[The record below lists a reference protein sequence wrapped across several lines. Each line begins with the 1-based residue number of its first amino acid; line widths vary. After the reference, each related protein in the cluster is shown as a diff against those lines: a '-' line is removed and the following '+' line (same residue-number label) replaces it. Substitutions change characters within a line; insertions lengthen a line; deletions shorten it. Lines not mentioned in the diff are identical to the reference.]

1 MSKKLISLV
10 ISLTFII
17 TIGFKE
23 MVYADTY
30 VSGTVTASLNI
41 RSGPSTSYSI
51 LGGFSKGS
59 TIKIVEKNGDW
70 LKVQYKTSYGYVS
83 GKYVTSIYD
92 DVIDEGAVINCT
104 YLNVRSGPSSSYS
117 SRGVI
122 AKGQKV
128 YIMGKESN
136 WYEILYNGSAGY
148 VSKTYISTTSTG
160 NGSNNNGNSSSGGNS
175 NNGSSNNGN
184 SGNSNGSN
192 NSNNNEKPSESKKT
206 GTVTADALN
215 VRQQP
220 TTSSAKLGLLYKNE
234 TVQIVDDTGSW
245 YKILYKNN
253 YAFVSKNYVVLGGT
267 QSGTTQTV
275 TNLNNFL
282 FIGDSF
288 TSRIKNTIQSKAKD
302 SYVRAKGGAFP
313 SYWLDNFSQMP
324 DSNNVKGI
332 VLLIGINGIS
342 RESNLTDTKTLI
354 DKLSKKYSDKTIY
367 VQRVF
372 PVGKGYAGYNN
383 TQVAN
388 YNKNRI
394 NPFNASIKAY
404 CNTKSNV
411 KFIDTT
417 SGFVDANGFLI
428 NCETDGLHILDSY
441 STKFYN
447 NIQTAVINV
456 Q

>member
-1 MSKKLISLV
+1 MKEKIISLA
-10 ISLTFII
+10 ISLGLMT
-17 TIGFKE
+17 TIGFKDLS
-23 MVYADTY
+23 YADTT
-30 VSGTVTASLNI
+30 VSGIVTA
-41 RSGPSTSYSI
+41 T
-51 LGGFSKGS
+51 
-59 TIKIVEKNGDW
+59 
-70 LKVQYKTSYGYVS
+70 
-83 GKYVTSIYD
+83 
-92 DVIDEGAVINCT
+92 A
-104 YLNVRSGPSSSYS
+104 LNVRSGPATTYS
-117 SRGVI
+117 VI
-122 AKGQKV
+122 GQVLQGNDIKIVDKTGNWLKV
-128 YIMGKESN
+128 NYKN
-136 WYEILYNGSAGY
+136 TTGY
-148 VSKTYISTTSTG
+148 VSGAYVSSIYNEAKTEGYVIGCNTLNVRSGPGTEYARKGSLVNGTKVHIISTSLG
-160 NGSNNNGNSSSGGNS
+160 WSKIIYNGNYAYVSASYLSNSPSENQGNT
-175 NNGSSNNGN
+175 
-184 SGNSNGSN
+184 GSN
-192 NSNNNEKPSESKKT
+192 NSSNGNNLSNGSTENNNTQVTIKNT
-206 GTVTADALN
+206 GTVTADRLN

-220 TTSSAKLGLLYKNE
+220 STSSTILGVLEKNT
-234 TVQIVDDTGSW
+234 TVKIVDETESW
-245 YKILYKNN
+245 YKIMYKND
-253 YAFVSKNYVVLGGT
+253 YAFVSKNYIILGGT
-267 QSGTTQTV
+267 QTGGTQTV

-324 DSNNVKGI
+324 DSNNVKGV

>member
-1 MSKKLISLV
+1 MNEKIISLA
-10 ISLTFII
+10 ISLGLMT
-17 TIGFKE
+17 TIGFKDLS
-23 MVYADTY
+23 YADTT
-30 VSGTVTASLNI
+30 VSGIVTA
-41 RSGPSTSYSI
+41 T
-51 LGGFSKGS
+51 
-59 TIKIVEKNGDW
+59 
-70 LKVQYKTSYGYVS
+70 
-83 GKYVTSIYD
+83 
-92 DVIDEGAVINCT
+92 A
-104 YLNVRSGPSSSYS
+104 LNVRSGPATTYS
-117 SRGVI
+117 VI
-122 AKGQKV
+122 GQVLQGNDIKIVDKTGNWLKV
-128 YIMGKESN
+128 NYKN
-136 WYEILYNGSAGY
+136 TTGY
-148 VSKTYISTTSTG
+148 VSGAYVSSIYNEAKTEGYVIGCNTLNVRSGPGTEYARKGSLVNGTKVHIISTSLG
-160 NGSNNNGNSSSGGNS
+160 WSKIIYNGNYAYVSASYLSNSPSENQGNT
-175 NNGSSNNGN
+175 
-184 SGNSNGSN
+184 GSN
-192 NSNNNEKPSESKKT
+192 NSSNGNNLSNGSTENNNTQVTIKNT
-206 GTVTADALN
+206 GTVTADRLN

-220 TTSSAKLGLLYKNE
+220 STSSTILGVLEKNT
-234 TVQIVDDTGSW
+234 TVKIVDETESW
-245 YKILYKNN
+245 YKIMYKND
-253 YAFVSKNYVVLGGT
+253 YAFVSKNYIILGGT
-267 QSGTTQTV
+267 QTGGTQTV

>member
-1 MSKKLISLV
+1 MKEKIISLA
-10 ISLTFII
+10 ISLGLMT
-17 TIGFKE
+17 TIGFKDLS
-23 MVYADTY
+23 YADTT
-30 VSGTVTASLNI
+30 VSGIVTA
-41 RSGPSTSYSI
+41 T
-51 LGGFSKGS
+51 
-59 TIKIVEKNGDW
+59 
-70 LKVQYKTSYGYVS
+70 
-83 GKYVTSIYD
+83 
-92 DVIDEGAVINCT
+92 A
-104 YLNVRSGPSSSYS
+104 LNVRSGPATTYS
-117 SRGVI
+117 VI
-122 AKGQKV
+122 GQVLQGNDIKIVDKTGNWLKV
-128 YIMGKESN
+128 NYKN
-136 WYEILYNGSAGY
+136 TTGY
-148 VSKTYISTTSTG
+148 VSGAYVSSIYNEAKTEGYVMGCNTLNVRSGPGTEYARKGSLVNGTKVHIISTSLG
-160 NGSNNNGNSSSGGNS
+160 WSKIIYNGNYAYVSASYLSNSPSENQGNT
-175 NNGSSNNGN
+175 
-184 SGNSNGSN
+184 GSN
-192 NSNNNEKPSESKKT
+192 NSSNGNNLSNGSTENNNTQVTIKNT
-206 GTVTADALN
+206 GTVTADRLN

-220 TTSSAKLGLLYKNE
+220 STSSTILGVLEKNT
-234 TVQIVDDTGSW
+234 TVKIVDETESW
-245 YKILYKNN
+245 YKIMYKND
-253 YAFVSKNYVVLGGT
+253 YAFVSKNYIILGGT
-267 QSGTTQTV
+267 QTGGTQTV

-288 TSRIKNTIQSKAKD
+288 TSRIKNTIQSKTKD

-324 DSNNVKGI
+324 DSNNVKGV

>member
-1 MSKKLISLV
+1 MKEKIISLA
-10 ISLTFII
+10 ISLGLMT
-17 TIGFKE
+17 TIGFKDLS
-23 MVYADTY
+23 YADTT
-30 VSGTVTASLNI
+30 VSGIVTA
-41 RSGPSTSYSI
+41 T
-51 LGGFSKGS
+51 
-59 TIKIVEKNGDW
+59 
-70 LKVQYKTSYGYVS
+70 
-83 GKYVTSIYD
+83 
-92 DVIDEGAVINCT
+92 A
-104 YLNVRSGPSSSYS
+104 LNVRSGPATTYS
-117 SRGVI
+117 VI
-122 AKGQKV
+122 GQVLQGNDIKIVDKTGNWLKV
-128 YIMGKESN
+128 NYKN
-136 WYEILYNGSAGY
+136 TTGY
-148 VSKTYISTTSTG
+148 VSGAYVSSIYNEAKTEGYVMGCNTLNVRSGPGTEYARKGSLVNGTKVHIISTSLG
-160 NGSNNNGNSSSGGNS
+160 WSKIIYNGNYAYVSASYLSNSPSENQGNT
-175 NNGSSNNGN
+175 
-184 SGNSNGSN
+184 GSN
-192 NSNNNEKPSESKKT
+192 NSSNGNNLSNGSTENNNTQVTIKNT
-206 GTVTADALN
+206 GTVTADRLN

-220 TTSSAKLGLLYKNE
+220 STSSTILGVLEKNT
-234 TVQIVDDTGSW
+234 TVKIVDETESW
-245 YKILYKNN
+245 YKIMYKND
-253 YAFVSKNYVVLGGT
+253 YAFVSKNYIILGGT
-267 QSGTTQTV
+267 QTGGTQTV

>member
-1 MSKKLISLV
+1 MKEKIISLA
-10 ISLTFII
+10 ISLGLMT
-17 TIGFKE
+17 TIGFKDLS
-23 MVYADTY
+23 YADTT
-30 VSGTVTASLNI
+30 VSGIVTA
-41 RSGPSTSYSI
+41 T
-51 LGGFSKGS
+51 
-59 TIKIVEKNGDW
+59 
-70 LKVQYKTSYGYVS
+70 
-83 GKYVTSIYD
+83 
-92 DVIDEGAVINCT
+92 A
-104 YLNVRSGPSSSYS
+104 LNVRSGPATTYS
-117 SRGVI
+117 VI
-122 AKGQKV
+122 GQVLQGNDVKIVDKTGNWLKV
-128 YIMGKESN
+128 NYKN
-136 WYEILYNGSAGY
+136 TTGY
-148 VSKTYISTTSTG
+148 VSGAYVSSIYNEAKTEGYVMGCNTLNVRSGPGTEYARKGSLVNGTKVHIISTSLG
-160 NGSNNNGNSSSGGNS
+160 WSKIIYNGNYAYVSASYLSNSPSENQGNT
-175 NNGSSNNGN
+175 
-184 SGNSNGSN
+184 GSN
-192 NSNNNEKPSESKKT
+192 NSSNGNNLSNGSTENNNTQVTIKNT
-206 GTVTADALN
+206 GTVTADRLN

-220 TTSSAKLGLLYKNE
+220 STSSTILGVLEKNT
-234 TVQIVDDTGSW
+234 TVKIVDETESW
-245 YKILYKNN
+245 YKIMYKND
-253 YAFVSKNYVVLGGT
+253 YAFVSKNYIILGGT
-267 QSGTTQTV
+267 QTGGTQTV

>member
-1 MSKKLISLV
+1 MKEKIISLA
-10 ISLTFII
+10 ISLGLMT
-17 TIGFKE
+17 TIGFKDLS
-23 MVYADTY
+23 YADTT
-30 VSGTVTASLNI
+30 VSGIVTA
-41 RSGPSTSYSI
+41 T
-51 LGGFSKGS
+51 
-59 TIKIVEKNGDW
+59 
-70 LKVQYKTSYGYVS
+70 
-83 GKYVTSIYD
+83 
-92 DVIDEGAVINCT
+92 A
-104 YLNVRSGPSSSYS
+104 LNVRSGPATTYS
-117 SRGVI
+117 VI
-122 AKGQKV
+122 GQVLQGNDVKIVDKTGNWLKV
-128 YIMGKESN
+128 NYKN
-136 WYEILYNGSAGY
+136 TTGY
-148 VSKTYISTTSTG
+148 VSGAYVSSIYNEAKTEGYVMGCNTLNVRSGPGTEYARKGSLVNGTKVHIISTSLG
-160 NGSNNNGNSSSGGNS
+160 WSKIIYNGNYAYVSASYLSNSPSENQGNT
-175 NNGSSNNGN
+175 
-184 SGNSNGSN
+184 GSN
-192 NSNNNEKPSESKKT
+192 NSSNGNNLSNGSTENNNTQVTIKNT
-206 GTVTADALN
+206 GTVTADRLN

-220 TTSSAKLGLLYKNE
+220 STSSTILGVLEKNT
-234 TVQIVDDTGSW
+234 TVKIVDETESW
-245 YKILYKNN
+245 YKIMYKND
-253 YAFVSKNYVVLGGT
+253 YAFVSKNYIILGGT
-267 QSGTTQTV
+267 QTGGTQTV

-417 SGFVDANGFLI
+417 SGFVDTNGFLI

>member
-1 MSKKLISLV
+1 MNEKIISLA
-10 ISLTFII
+10 ISLGLMT
-17 TIGFKE
+17 TIGFKDLS
-23 MVYADTY
+23 YADTT
-30 VSGTVTASLNI
+30 VSGIVTA
-41 RSGPSTSYSI
+41 T
-51 LGGFSKGS
+51 
-59 TIKIVEKNGDW
+59 
-70 LKVQYKTSYGYVS
+70 
-83 GKYVTSIYD
+83 
-92 DVIDEGAVINCT
+92 A
-104 YLNVRSGPSSSYS
+104 LNVRSGPATTYSVIGQVLQGNDVKIVDKTGNWLKVNYKNTTGYLSGAYVSSIYNEAKTE
-117 SRGVI
+117 GYVI
-122 AKGQKV
+122 GCNTLNVRSGPGTEYARKGSLVNGTKV
-128 YIMGKESN
+128 HIISTSLGWSK
-136 WYEILYNGSAGY
+136 IIYNGNYAY
-148 VSKTYISTTSTG
+148 VSASYLSNSPSENQG
-160 NGSNNNGNSSSGGNS
+160 NT
-175 NNGSSNNGN
+175 
-184 SGNSNGSN
+184 GSN
-192 NSNNNEKPSESKKT
+192 NSSNGNNLSNGSTENNNTQVTIKNT
-206 GTVTADALN
+206 GTVTADRLN

-220 TTSSAKLGLLYKNE
+220 STSSTILGVLEKNT
-234 TVQIVDDTGSW
+234 TVKIVDETESW
-245 YKILYKNN
+245 YKIMYKND
-253 YAFVSKNYVVLGGT
+253 YAFVSKNYIILGGT
-267 QSGTTQTV
+267 QTGGTQTV

-324 DSNNVKGI
+324 DSNNVKGV

>member
-1 MSKKLISLV
+1 MKEKIISLA
-10 ISLTFII
+10 ISLGLMT
-17 TIGFKE
+17 TIGFKDLS
-23 MVYADTY
+23 YADTT
-30 VSGTVTASLNI
+30 VSGIVTA
-41 RSGPSTSYSI
+41 T
-51 LGGFSKGS
+51 
-59 TIKIVEKNGDW
+59 
-70 LKVQYKTSYGYVS
+70 
-83 GKYVTSIYD
+83 
-92 DVIDEGAVINCT
+92 A
-104 YLNVRSGPSSSYS
+104 LNVRSGPATTYS
-117 SRGVI
+117 VI
-122 AKGQKV
+122 GQVLQGNDIKIVDKTGNWLKV
-128 YIMGKESN
+128 NYKN
-136 WYEILYNGSAGY
+136 TTGY
-148 VSKTYISTTSTG
+148 VSGAYVSSIYNEAKTEGYVIACNTLNVRSGPGTEYARKGSLVNGTKVHIISTSLG
-160 NGSNNNGNSSSGGNS
+160 WSKIIYNGNYAYVSASYLSNSPSENQGNT
-175 NNGSSNNGN
+175 
-184 SGNSNGSN
+184 GSN
-192 NSNNNEKPSESKKT
+192 NSSNGNNLSNGSTENNNTQVTIKNT
-206 GTVTADALN
+206 GTVTADRLN

-220 TTSSAKLGLLYKNE
+220 STSSTILGVLEKNT
-234 TVQIVDDTGSW
+234 TVKIVDETESW
-245 YKILYKNN
+245 YKIMYKND
-253 YAFVSKNYVVLGGT
+253 YAFVSKNYIILGGT
-267 QSGTTQTV
+267 QTGGTQTV

>member
-1 MSKKLISLV
+1 MKEKIISLA
-10 ISLTFII
+10 ISLGLMT
-17 TIGFKE
+17 TIGFKDLS
-23 MVYADTY
+23 YADTT
-30 VSGTVTASLNI
+30 VSGIVTA
-41 RSGPSTSYSI
+41 T
-51 LGGFSKGS
+51 
-59 TIKIVEKNGDW
+59 
-70 LKVQYKTSYGYVS
+70 
-83 GKYVTSIYD
+83 
-92 DVIDEGAVINCT
+92 A
-104 YLNVRSGPSSSYS
+104 LNVRSGPATTYS
-117 SRGVI
+117 VI
-122 AKGQKV
+122 GQVLQGNDIKIVDKTGNWLKV
-128 YIMGKESN
+128 NYKN
-136 WYEILYNGSAGY
+136 TTGY
-148 VSKTYISTTSTG
+148 VSGAYVSSIYNEAKTEGYVIGCNTLNVRSGPGTEYARKGSLVNGTKVHIISTSLG
-160 NGSNNNGNSSSGGNS
+160 WSKIIYNGNYAYVSASYLSNSPSENQGNT
-175 NNGSSNNGN
+175 
-184 SGNSNGSN
+184 GSN
-192 NSNNNEKPSESKKT
+192 NSSNGNNLSNGSTENNNTQVTIKNT
-206 GTVTADALN
+206 GTVTADRLN

-220 TTSSAKLGLLYKNE
+220 STSSTILGVLEKNT
-234 TVQIVDDTGSW
+234 TVKIVDETESW
-245 YKILYKNN
+245 YKIMYKND
-253 YAFVSKNYVVLGGT
+253 YAFVSKNYIILGGT
-267 QSGTTQTV
+267 QTGGTQTV

-342 RESNLTDTKTLI
+342 RESNLTDTETLI

>member
-1 MSKKLISLV
+1 MNEKIISLA
-10 ISLTFII
+10 ISLGLMT
-17 TIGFKE
+17 TIGFKDLS
-23 MVYADTY
+23 YADTT
-30 VSGTVTASLNI
+30 VSGIVTA
-41 RSGPSTSYSI
+41 T
-51 LGGFSKGS
+51 
-59 TIKIVEKNGDW
+59 
-70 LKVQYKTSYGYVS
+70 
-83 GKYVTSIYD
+83 
-92 DVIDEGAVINCT
+92 A
-104 YLNVRSGPSSSYS
+104 LNVRSGPATTYS
-117 SRGVI
+117 VI
-122 AKGQKV
+122 GQVLQGNDIKIVDKTGNWLKV
-128 YIMGKESN
+128 NYKN
-136 WYEILYNGSAGY
+136 TTGY
-148 VSKTYISTTSTG
+148 VSGAYVSSIYNEAKTEGYVIGCNTLNVRSGPGTEYARKGSLVNGTKVHIISTSLG
-160 NGSNNNGNSSSGGNS
+160 WSKIIYNGNYAYVSASYLSNSPSENQGNT
-175 NNGSSNNGN
+175 
-184 SGNSNGSN
+184 GSN
-192 NSNNNEKPSESKKT
+192 NSSNGNNLSNGSTENNNTQVTVKNT
-206 GTVTADALN
+206 GTVTADRLN

-220 TTSSAKLGLLYKNE
+220 STSSTILGVLEKNT
-234 TVQIVDDTGSW
+234 TVKIVDETESW
-245 YKILYKNN
+245 YKIMYKND
-253 YAFVSKNYVVLGGT
+253 YAFVSKNYIILGGT
-267 QSGTTQTV
+267 QTGGTQTV

>member
-1 MSKKLISLV
+1 MKEKIISLA
-10 ISLTFII
+10 ISLGLMT
-17 TIGFKE
+17 TIGFKDLS
-23 MVYADTY
+23 YADTT
-30 VSGTVTASLNI
+30 VSGIVTA
-41 RSGPSTSYSI
+41 T
-51 LGGFSKGS
+51 
-59 TIKIVEKNGDW
+59 
-70 LKVQYKTSYGYVS
+70 
-83 GKYVTSIYD
+83 
-92 DVIDEGAVINCT
+92 A
-104 YLNVRSGPSSSYS
+104 LNVRSGPATTYS
-117 SRGVI
+117 VI
-122 AKGQKV
+122 GQVLQGNDIKIVDKTGNWLKV
-128 YIMGKESN
+128 NYKN
-136 WYEILYNGSAGY
+136 TTGY
-148 VSKTYISTTSTG
+148 VSGAYVSSIYNEAKTEGYVMGCNTLNVRSGPGTEYARKGSLVNGTKVHIISTSLG
-160 NGSNNNGNSSSGGNS
+160 WSKIIYNGNYAYVSASYLSNSPSENQGNT
-175 NNGSSNNGN
+175 
-184 SGNSNGSN
+184 GSN
-192 NSNNNEKPSESKKT
+192 NSSNGNNLSNGSTENNNTQVTIKNT
-206 GTVTADALN
+206 GTVTADRLN

-220 TTSSAKLGLLYKNE
+220 STSSTILGVLEKNT
-234 TVQIVDDTGSW
+234 TVKIVDETESW
-245 YKILYKNN
+245 YKIMYKND
-253 YAFVSKNYVVLGGT
+253 YAFVSKNYIILGGT
-267 QSGTTQTV
+267 QTGGTQTV

-417 SGFVDANGFLI
+417 SGFVDTNGFLI

>member
-1 MSKKLISLV
+1 MNEKIISLA
-10 ISLTFII
+10 ISLGLMT
-17 TIGFKE
+17 TIGFKDLS
-23 MVYADTY
+23 YADTT
-30 VSGTVTASLNI
+30 VSGIVTA
-41 RSGPSTSYSI
+41 T
-51 LGGFSKGS
+51 
-59 TIKIVEKNGDW
+59 
-70 LKVQYKTSYGYVS
+70 
-83 GKYVTSIYD
+83 
-92 DVIDEGAVINCT
+92 A
-104 YLNVRSGPSSSYS
+104 LNVRSGPATTYS
-117 SRGVI
+117 VI
-122 AKGQKV
+122 GQVLQGNDIKIVDKTGNWLKV
-128 YIMGKESN
+128 NYKN
-136 WYEILYNGSAGY
+136 TTGY
-148 VSKTYISTTSTG
+148 VSGAYVSSIYNEAKTEGYVIGCNTLNVRSGPGTEYARKGSLVNGTKVHIISTSLG
-160 NGSNNNGNSSSGGNS
+160 WSKIIYNGNYAYVSASYLSNSPSENQGNT
-175 NNGSSNNGN
+175 
-184 SGNSNGSN
+184 GSN
-192 NSNNNEKPSESKKT
+192 NSSNGNNLSNGSTENNNTQVTIKNT
-206 GTVTADALN
+206 GTVTADRLN

-220 TTSSAKLGLLYKNE
+220 STSSTILGVLEKNT
-234 TVQIVDDTGSW
+234 TVKIVDETESW
-245 YKILYKNN
+245 YKIMYKND
-253 YAFVSKNYVVLGGT
+253 YAFVSKNYIILGGT
-267 QSGTTQTV
+267 QTGGTQTV

-324 DSNNVKGI
+324 DSNNVKGV

>member
-1 MSKKLISLV
+1 MKEKIISLA
-10 ISLTFII
+10 ISLGLMT
-17 TIGFKE
+17 TIGFKDLS
-23 MVYADTY
+23 YADTT
-30 VSGTVTASLNI
+30 VSGIVTA
-41 RSGPSTSYSI
+41 T
-51 LGGFSKGS
+51 
-59 TIKIVEKNGDW
+59 
-70 LKVQYKTSYGYVS
+70 
-83 GKYVTSIYD
+83 
-92 DVIDEGAVINCT
+92 A
-104 YLNVRSGPSSSYS
+104 LNVRSGPATTYS
-117 SRGVI
+117 VI
-122 AKGQKV
+122 GQVLQGNDIKIVDKTGNWLKV
-128 YIMGKESN
+128 NYKN
-136 WYEILYNGSAGY
+136 TTGY
-148 VSKTYISTTSTG
+148 VSGAYVSSIYNEAKTEGYVMGCNTLNVRSGPGTEYARKGSLVNGTKVHIISTSLG
-160 NGSNNNGNSSSGGNS
+160 WSKIIYNGNYAYVSASYLSNSPSENQGNT
-175 NNGSSNNGN
+175 
-184 SGNSNGSN
+184 GSN
-192 NSNNNEKPSESKKT
+192 NSSNGNNLSNGSTENNNTQVTIKNT
-206 GTVTADALN
+206 GTVTADRLN

-220 TTSSAKLGLLYKNE
+220 STSSTILGVLEKNT
-234 TVQIVDDTGSW
+234 TVKIVDETESW
-245 YKILYKNN
+245 YKIMYKND
-253 YAFVSKNYVVLGGT
+253 YAFVSKNYIILGGT
-267 QSGTTQTV
+267 QTGGTQTV

-324 DSNNVKGI
+324 DSNNVKGV

>member
-1 MSKKLISLV
+1 MNEKIISLA
-10 ISLTFII
+10 ISLGLMT
-17 TIGFKE
+17 TIGFKDLS
-23 MVYADTY
+23 YADTT
-30 VSGTVTASLNI
+30 VSGIVTA
-41 RSGPSTSYSI
+41 T
-51 LGGFSKGS
+51 
-59 TIKIVEKNGDW
+59 
-70 LKVQYKTSYGYVS
+70 
-83 GKYVTSIYD
+83 
-92 DVIDEGAVINCT
+92 A
-104 YLNVRSGPSSSYS
+104 LNVRSGPATTYS
-117 SRGVI
+117 VI
-122 AKGQKV
+122 GQVLQGNDIKIVDKTGNWLKV
-128 YIMGKESN
+128 NYKN
-136 WYEILYNGSAGY
+136 TTGY
-148 VSKTYISTTSTG
+148 VSGAYVSSIYNEAKTEGYVIGCNTLNVRSGPGTEYARKGSLVNGTKVHIISTSLG
-160 NGSNNNGNSSSGGNS
+160 WSKIIYNGNYAYVSASYLSNSPSENQGNT
-175 NNGSSNNGN
+175 
-184 SGNSNGSN
+184 GSN
-192 NSNNNEKPSESKKT
+192 NSSNGNNLSNGSTENNNTQVTIKNT
-206 GTVTADALN
+206 GTVTADRLN

-220 TTSSAKLGLLYKNE
+220 STSSTILGVLEKNT
-234 TVQIVDDTGSW
+234 TVKIVDETESW
-245 YKILYKNN
+245 YKIMYKND
-253 YAFVSKNYVVLGGT
+253 YAFVSKNYIILGGT
-267 QSGTTQTV
+267 QTGGTQTV

-342 RESNLTDTKTLI
+342 RESNLTDTETLI

>member
-1 MSKKLISLV
+1 MKEKIISLA
-10 ISLTFII
+10 ISLGLMT
-17 TIGFKE
+17 TIGFKDLS
-23 MVYADTY
+23 YADTT
-30 VSGTVTASLNI
+30 VSGIVTA
-41 RSGPSTSYSI
+41 T
-51 LGGFSKGS
+51 
-59 TIKIVEKNGDW
+59 
-70 LKVQYKTSYGYVS
+70 
-83 GKYVTSIYD
+83 
-92 DVIDEGAVINCT
+92 A
-104 YLNVRSGPSSSYS
+104 LNVRSGPATTYS
-117 SRGVI
+117 VI
-122 AKGQKV
+122 GQVLQGNDIKIVDKTGNWLKV
-128 YIMGKESN
+128 NYKN
-136 WYEILYNGSAGY
+136 TTGY
-148 VSKTYISTTSTG
+148 VSGAYVSSIYNEAKTEGYVIGCNTLNVRSGTGTEYARKGSLVNGTKVHIISTSLG
-160 NGSNNNGNSSSGGNS
+160 WSKIISNGNYAYVSASYLSNSPSENQGNT
-175 NNGSSNNGN
+175 
-184 SGNSNGSN
+184 GSN
-192 NSNNNEKPSESKKT
+192 NSSNGNNLSNGSTENNNTQVTIKNT
-206 GTVTADALN
+206 GTVTADRLN

-220 TTSSAKLGLLYKNE
+220 STSSTILGVLEKNT
-234 TVQIVDDTGSW
+234 TVKIVDETESW
-245 YKILYKNN
+245 YKIMYKND
-253 YAFVSKNYVVLGGT
+253 YAFVSKNYIILGGT
-267 QSGTTQTV
+267 QTGGTQTV

-324 DSNNVKGI
+324 DSNNVKGV

>member
-1 MSKKLISLV
+1 MKEKIISLA
-10 ISLTFII
+10 ISLGLMT
-17 TIGFKE
+17 TIGFKDLS
-23 MVYADTY
+23 YADTT
-30 VSGTVTASLNI
+30 VSGIVTA
-41 RSGPSTSYSI
+41 T
-51 LGGFSKGS
+51 
-59 TIKIVEKNGDW
+59 
-70 LKVQYKTSYGYVS
+70 
-83 GKYVTSIYD
+83 
-92 DVIDEGAVINCT
+92 A
-104 YLNVRSGPSSSYS
+104 LNVRSGPATTYS
-117 SRGVI
+117 VI
-122 AKGQKV
+122 GQVLQGNDIKIVDKTGNWLKV
-128 YIMGKESN
+128 NYKN
-136 WYEILYNGSAGY
+136 TTGY
-148 VSKTYISTTSTG
+148 VSGAYVSSIYNEAKTEGYVMGCNTLNVRSGPGTEYARKGSLVNGTKVHIISTSLG
-160 NGSNNNGNSSSGGNS
+160 WSKIIYNGNYAYVSASYLSNSPSENQGNT
-175 NNGSSNNGN
+175 
-184 SGNSNGSN
+184 GSN
-192 NSNNNEKPSESKKT
+192 NSSNGNNLSNGSTENNNTQVTIKNT
-206 GTVTADALN
+206 GTVTANRLN

-220 TTSSAKLGLLYKNE
+220 STSSTILGVLEKNT
-234 TVQIVDDTGSW
+234 TVKIVDETESW
-245 YKILYKNN
+245 YKIMYKND
-253 YAFVSKNYVVLGGT
+253 YAFVSKNYIILGGT
-267 QSGTTQTV
+267 QTGGTQTV

>member
-1 MSKKLISLV
+1 MKEKIISLA
-10 ISLTFII
+10 ISLGLMT
-17 TIGFKE
+17 TIGFKDLS
-23 MVYADTY
+23 YADTT
-30 VSGTVTASLNI
+30 VSGIVTA
-41 RSGPSTSYSI
+41 T
-51 LGGFSKGS
+51 
-59 TIKIVEKNGDW
+59 
-70 LKVQYKTSYGYVS
+70 
-83 GKYVTSIYD
+83 
-92 DVIDEGAVINCT
+92 A
-104 YLNVRSGPSSSYS
+104 LNVRSGPATTYS
-117 SRGVI
+117 VI
-122 AKGQKV
+122 GQVLQGNDIKIVDKTGNWLKV
-128 YIMGKESN
+128 NYKN
-136 WYEILYNGSAGY
+136 TTGY
-148 VSKTYISTTSTG
+148 VSGAYVSSIYNEAKTEGYVIGCNTLNVRSGPGTEYARKGSLVNGTKVHIISTSLG
-160 NGSNNNGNSSSGGNS
+160 WSKIIYNGNYAYVSASYLSNSPSENQGNT
-175 NNGSSNNGN
+175 
-184 SGNSNGSN
+184 GSN
-192 NSNNNEKPSESKKT
+192 NSSNGNNLSNGSTENNNTQVTIKNT
-206 GTVTADALN
+206 GTVTADRLN

-220 TTSSAKLGLLYKNE
+220 STSSTILGVLEKNT
-234 TVQIVDDTGSW
+234 TVKIVDETESW
-245 YKILYKNN
+245 YKIMYKND
-253 YAFVSKNYVVLGGT
+253 YAFVSKNYIILGGT
-267 QSGTTQTV
+267 QTGGTQTV

>member
-1 MSKKLISLV
+1 MNEKIISLA
-10 ISLTFII
+10 ISLGLMT
-17 TIGFKE
+17 TIGFKDLS
-23 MVYADTY
+23 YADTT
-30 VSGTVTASLNI
+30 VSGIVTA
-41 RSGPSTSYSI
+41 T
-51 LGGFSKGS
+51 
-59 TIKIVEKNGDW
+59 
-70 LKVQYKTSYGYVS
+70 
-83 GKYVTSIYD
+83 
-92 DVIDEGAVINCT
+92 A
-104 YLNVRSGPSSSYS
+104 LNVRSGPATTYS
-117 SRGVI
+117 VI
-122 AKGQKV
+122 GQVLQGNDIKIVDKTGNWLKV
-128 YIMGKESN
+128 NYKN
-136 WYEILYNGSAGY
+136 TTGY
-148 VSKTYISTTSTG
+148 VSGAYVSSIYNEAKTEGYVIGCNTLNVRSGPGTEYARKGSLVNGTKVHIISTSLG
-160 NGSNNNGNSSSGGNS
+160 WSKIIYNGNYAYVSASYLSNSPSENQGNT
-175 NNGSSNNGN
+175 
-184 SGNSNGSN
+184 GSN
-192 NSNNNEKPSESKKT
+192 NSSNGNNLSNGSTENNNTQVTIKNT
-206 GTVTADALN
+206 GTVTADRLN

-220 TTSSAKLGLLYKNE
+220 STSSTILGVLEKNT
-234 TVQIVDDTGSW
+234 TVKIVDETESW
-245 YKILYKNN
+245 YKIMYKND
-253 YAFVSKNYVVLGGT
+253 YAFVSKNYIIIGGT
-267 QSGTTQTV
+267 QTGGTQTV

-324 DSNNVKGI
+324 DSNNVKGV

-342 RESNLTDTKTLI
+342 RESNLT

>member
-1 MSKKLISLV
+1 MKEKIISLA
-10 ISLTFII
+10 ISLGLMT
-17 TIGFKE
+17 TIGFKDLS
-23 MVYADTY
+23 YADTT
-30 VSGTVTASLNI
+30 VSGIVTATALNVRI
-41 RSGPSTSYSI
+41 GPATTYSVI
-51 LGGFSKGS
+51 GQVLQGNDV
-59 TIKIVEKNGDW
+59 KIVDKTGNW
-70 LKVQYKTSYGYVS
+70 LKVNYKNTTGYVS
-83 GKYVTSIYD
+83 GAYVSSIYNEAKTEGY
-92 DVIDEGAVINCT
+92 VIGCNT
-104 YLNVRSGPSSSYS
+104 LNVRSGPGTEYA
-117 SRGVI
+117 R
-122 AKGQKV
+122 KGSLVNGTKV
-128 YIMGKESN
+128 HIISTSLGWSK
-136 WYEILYNGSAGY
+136 IIYNGNYAY
-148 VSKTYISTTSTG
+148 VSASYLSNSPSENQG
-160 NGSNNNGNSSSGGNS
+160 NT
-175 NNGSSNNGN
+175 
-184 SGNSNGSN
+184 GSN
-192 NSNNNEKPSESKKT
+192 NSSNGNNSSTGSIENNNTQVTVKNT
-206 GTVTADALN
+206 GTVTADRLN

-220 TTSSAKLGLLYKNE
+220 STSSTILGVLEKNT
-234 TVQIVDDTGSW
+234 TVKIVDETASW
-245 YKILYKNN
+245 YKIMYKND
-253 YAFVSKNYVVLGGT
+253 YAFVSKNYIILGGT
-267 QSGTTQTV
+267 QTGGTQTV

-324 DSNNVKGI
+324 DSNNVKGV

>member
-1 MSKKLISLV
+1 MKEKIISLA
-10 ISLTFII
+10 ISLGLMT
-17 TIGFKE
+17 TIGFKDLS
-23 MVYADTY
+23 YADTT
-30 VSGTVTASLNI
+30 VSGIVTA
-41 RSGPSTSYSI
+41 T
-51 LGGFSKGS
+51 
-59 TIKIVEKNGDW
+59 
-70 LKVQYKTSYGYVS
+70 
-83 GKYVTSIYD
+83 
-92 DVIDEGAVINCT
+92 A
-104 YLNVRSGPSSSYS
+104 LNVRSGPATTYS
-117 SRGVI
+117 VI
-122 AKGQKV
+122 GQVLQGNDIKIVDKTGNWLKV
-128 YIMGKESN
+128 NYKN
-136 WYEILYNGSAGY
+136 TTGY
-148 VSKTYISTTSTG
+148 VSGAYVSSIYNEAKTEGYVIGCNTLNVRSGPGTEYARKGSLVNGTKVHIISTSLG
-160 NGSNNNGNSSSGGNS
+160 WSKIIYNGNYAYVSASYLSNSPSENQGNT
-175 NNGSSNNGN
+175 
-184 SGNSNGSN
+184 GSN
-192 NSNNNEKPSESKKT
+192 NSSNGNNLSNGSTENNNTQVTIKNT
-206 GTVTADALN
+206 GTVTADRLN

-220 TTSSAKLGLLYKNE
+220 STSSTILGVLEKNT
-234 TVQIVDDTGSW
+234 TVKIVDETESW
-245 YKILYKNN
+245 YKIMYKND
-253 YAFVSKNYVVLGGT
+253 YAFVSKNYIILGGT
-267 QSGTTQTV
+267 QTGGTQTV

-332 VLLIGINGIS
+332 VWQIGINGIS
-342 RESNLTDTKTLI
+342 IESKLTDTKALI

>member
-1 MSKKLISLV
+1 MKEKIISLA
-10 ISLTFII
+10 ISLGLMT
-17 TIGFKE
+17 TIGFKDLS
-23 MVYADTY
+23 YADTT
-30 VSGTVTASLNI
+30 VSGIVTA
-41 RSGPSTSYSI
+41 T
-51 LGGFSKGS
+51 
-59 TIKIVEKNGDW
+59 
-70 LKVQYKTSYGYVS
+70 
-83 GKYVTSIYD
+83 
-92 DVIDEGAVINCT
+92 A
-104 YLNVRSGPSSSYS
+104 LNVRSGPATTYS
-117 SRGVI
+117 VI
-122 AKGQKV
+122 GQVLQGNDVKIVDKTGNWLKV
-128 YIMGKESN
+128 NYKN
-136 WYEILYNGSAGY
+136 TTGY
-148 VSKTYISTTSTG
+148 VSGAYVSSIYNEAKTEGYVIGCNTLNVRSGPGTEYARKGSLVNGTKVHIISTSLG
-160 NGSNNNGNSSSGGNS
+160 WSKIIYNGNYAYVSASYLSNSPSENQGNT
-175 NNGSSNNGN
+175 
-184 SGNSNGSN
+184 GSN
-192 NSNNNEKPSESKKT
+192 NSSNGNNLSNGSTENNNTQVTIKNT
-206 GTVTADALN
+206 GTVTADRLN

-220 TTSSAKLGLLYKNE
+220 STSSTILGVLEKNT
-234 TVQIVDDTGSW
+234 TVKIVDETESW
-245 YKILYKNN
+245 YKIMYKND
-253 YAFVSKNYVVLGGT
+253 YAFVSKNYIILGGT
-267 QSGTTQTV
+267 QTGGTQTV

-324 DSNNVKGI
+324 DSNNVKGV

>member
-1 MSKKLISLV
+1 MLKLNKKAGNGMKEKIISLA
-10 ISLTFII
+10 ISLGLMT
-17 TIGFKE
+17 TIGFKDLS
-23 MVYADTY
+23 YADTT
-30 VSGTVTASLNI
+30 VSGIVTA
-41 RSGPSTSYSI
+41 T
-51 LGGFSKGS
+51 
-59 TIKIVEKNGDW
+59 
-70 LKVQYKTSYGYVS
+70 
-83 GKYVTSIYD
+83 
-92 DVIDEGAVINCT
+92 A
-104 YLNVRSGPSSSYS
+104 LNVRSGPATTYS
-117 SRGVI
+117 VI
-122 AKGQKV
+122 GQVLQGNDIKIVDKTGNWLKV
-128 YIMGKESN
+128 NYKN
-136 WYEILYNGSAGY
+136 TTGY
-148 VSKTYISTTSTG
+148 VSGAYVSSIYNEAKTEGYVIGCNTLNVRSGPGTEYARKGSLVNGTKVHIISTSLG
-160 NGSNNNGNSSSGGNS
+160 WSKIIYNGNYAYVSASYLSNSPSENQGNT
-175 NNGSSNNGN
+175 
-184 SGNSNGSN
+184 GSN
-192 NSNNNEKPSESKKT
+192 NSSNGNNLSNGSTENNNTQVTIKNT
-206 GTVTADALN
+206 GTVTADRLN

-220 TTSSAKLGLLYKNE
+220 STSSTILGVLEKNT
-234 TVQIVDDTGSW
+234 TVKIVDETESW
-245 YKILYKNN
+245 YKIMYKND
-253 YAFVSKNYVVLGGT
+253 YAFVSKNYIILGGT
-267 QSGTTQTV
+267 QTGGTQTV

-324 DSNNVKGI
+324 DSNNVKGV

>member
-1 MSKKLISLV
+1 MKEKIISLA
-10 ISLTFII
+10 ISLGLMT
-17 TIGFKE
+17 TIGFKDLS
-23 MVYADTY
+23 YADTT
-30 VSGTVTASLNI
+30 VSGIVTA
-41 RSGPSTSYSI
+41 T
-51 LGGFSKGS
+51 
-59 TIKIVEKNGDW
+59 
-70 LKVQYKTSYGYVS
+70 
-83 GKYVTSIYD
+83 
-92 DVIDEGAVINCT
+92 A
-104 YLNVRSGPSSSYS
+104 LNVRSGPATTYS
-117 SRGVI
+117 VI
-122 AKGQKV
+122 GQVLQGNDVKIVDKTGNWLKV
-128 YIMGKESN
+128 NYKN
-136 WYEILYNGSAGY
+136 TTGY
-148 VSKTYISTTSTG
+148 VSGAYVSSIYNEAKTEGYVIGCNTLNVRSGPGTEYARKGSLVNGTKVHIISTSLGWSKIIYNGNYAYVSASYLSNSPSENQGNTG
-160 NGSNNNGNSSSGGNS
+160 SNSSS
-175 NNGSSNNGN
+175 NGN
-184 SGNSNGSN
+184 NLSNGSTE
-192 NSNNNEKPSESKKT
+192 NNNTQVTIKNT
-206 GTVTADALN
+206 GTVTADRLN

-220 TTSSAKLGLLYKNE
+220 STSSTILGVLEKNT
-234 TVQIVDDTGSW
+234 TVKIVDETESW
-245 YKILYKNN
+245 YKIMYKND
-253 YAFVSKNYVVLGGT
+253 YAFVSKNYIILGGT
-267 QSGTTQTV
+267 QTGGTQTV

>member
-1 MSKKLISLV
+1 M
-10 ISLTFII
+10 
-17 TIGFKE
+17 
-23 MVYADTY
+23 
-30 VSGTVTASLNI
+30 
-41 RSGPSTSYSI
+41 
-51 LGGFSKGS
+51 
-59 TIKIVEKNGDW
+59 
-70 LKVQYKTSYGYVS
+70 
-83 GKYVTSIYD
+83 
-92 DVIDEGAVINCT
+92 
-104 YLNVRSGPSSSYS
+104 
-117 SRGVI
+117 
-122 AKGQKV
+122 
-128 YIMGKESN
+128 
-136 WYEILYNGSAGY
+136 
-148 VSKTYISTTSTG
+148 
-160 NGSNNNGNSSSGGNS
+160 
-175 NNGSSNNGN
+175 
-184 SGNSNGSN
+184 
-192 NSNNNEKPSESKKT
+192 
-206 GTVTADALN
+206 
-215 VRQQP
+215 
-220 TTSSAKLGLLYKNE
+220 YKN
-234 TVQIVDDTGSW
+234 D
-245 YKILYKNN
+245 
-253 YAFVSKNYVVLGGT
+253 YAFVSKNYIILGGT
-267 QSGTTQTV
+267 QTGGTQTV

-324 DSNNVKGI
+324 DSNNVKGV

>member
-1 MSKKLISLV
+1 MKEKIISLA
-10 ISLTFII
+10 ISLGLMT
-17 TIGFKE
+17 TIGFKDLS
-23 MVYADTY
+23 YADTT
-30 VSGTVTASLNI
+30 VSGIVTA
-41 RSGPSTSYSI
+41 T
-51 LGGFSKGS
+51 
-59 TIKIVEKNGDW
+59 
-70 LKVQYKTSYGYVS
+70 
-83 GKYVTSIYD
+83 
-92 DVIDEGAVINCT
+92 A
-104 YLNVRSGPSSSYS
+104 LNVRSGPATTYS
-117 SRGVI
+117 VI
-122 AKGQKV
+122 GQVLQGNDIKIVDKTGNWLKV
-128 YIMGKESN
+128 NYKN
-136 WYEILYNGSAGY
+136 TTGY
-148 VSKTYISTTSTG
+148 VSGAYVSSIYNEAKTEGYVIGCNTLNVRSGPGTEYARKGSLVNGTKVHIISTSLG
-160 NGSNNNGNSSSGGNS
+160 WSKIIYNGNYAYVSASYLSNSPSENQGNT
-175 NNGSSNNGN
+175 
-184 SGNSNGSN
+184 GSN
-192 NSNNNEKPSESKKT
+192 NSSNGNNLSNGSTENNNTQVTIKNT
-206 GTVTADALN
+206 GTVTADRLN

-220 TTSSAKLGLLYKNE
+220 STSSTILGVLEKNTTVKIVDETESLYK
-234 TVQIVDDTGSW
+234 IM
-245 YKILYKNN
+245 YKND
-253 YAFVSKNYVVLGGT
+253 YAFVSKNYIILGGT
-267 QSGTTQTV
+267 QTGGTQTV

-324 DSNNVKGI
+324 DSNNVKGV

>member
-1 MSKKLISLV
+1 MKEKIISLA
-10 ISLTFII
+10 ISLGLMT
-17 TIGFKE
+17 TIGFKDLS
-23 MVYADTY
+23 YADTT
-30 VSGTVTASLNI
+30 VSGIVTA
-41 RSGPSTSYSI
+41 T
-51 LGGFSKGS
+51 
-59 TIKIVEKNGDW
+59 
-70 LKVQYKTSYGYVS
+70 
-83 GKYVTSIYD
+83 
-92 DVIDEGAVINCT
+92 A
-104 YLNVRSGPSSSYS
+104 LNVRSGPATTYS
-117 SRGVI
+117 VI
-122 AKGQKV
+122 GQVLQGNDIKIVDKTGNWLKV
-128 YIMGKESN
+128 NYKN
-136 WYEILYNGSAGY
+136 TTGY
-148 VSKTYISTTSTG
+148 VSGAYVSSIYNEAKTEGYVIACNTLNVRSGPGTEYARKGSLVNGTKVHIISTSLG
-160 NGSNNNGNSSSGGNS
+160 WSKIIYNGNYAYVSASYLSNSPSENQGNT
-175 NNGSSNNGN
+175 
-184 SGNSNGSN
+184 GSN
-192 NSNNNEKPSESKKT
+192 NSSNGNNLSNGSTENNNTQVTIKNT
-206 GTVTADALN
+206 GTVTADRLN

-220 TTSSAKLGLLYKNE
+220 STSSTILGVLEKNT
-234 TVQIVDDTGSW
+234 TVKIVDETESW
-245 YKILYKNN
+245 YKIMYKND
-253 YAFVSKNYVVLGGT
+253 YAFVSKNYIILGGT
-267 QSGTTQTV
+267 QTGGTQTV

-324 DSNNVKGI
+324 DSNNVKGV